1 MATNEFLTISE
12 FAQRIGIHP
21 QTVRKWDKQKVLCA
35 HHRTP
40 GGKRFYTEDQVNQ
53 FLNTAQN
60 APEETKPVQEE

>member
-53 FLNTAQN
+53 FLNTNQN
-60 APEETKPVQEE
+60 TANEPPVQEE

>member
-53 FLNTAQN
+53 FLNTNQN
-60 APEETKPVQEE
+60 TSDEPPVQEE

>member
-1 MATNEFLTISE
+1 MAANEFLTISE

-53 FLNTAQN
+53 FLNT
-60 APEETKPVQEE
+60 VQTTPKEQTSTEKE

>member
-53 FLNTAQN
+53 FLNTNQN
-60 APEETKPVQEE
+60 PSDEPPVQEE

>member
-53 FLNTAQN
+53 FLNTNQN
-60 APEETKPVQEE
+60 TSNEPPVQEE